1 MKIDSLTKE
10 QIARFPEFVKKWTC
24 VGLSTE
30 KSNRPLAED
39 GVNHAYKIA
48 GKTPPKKIVWC
59 GSPFSQGLTRAIIFG
74 LKNPE
79 IKFGKNLRD
88 SVRDSVWASVGDSV
102 RASVWASVGDSVGD
116 SVRDSVRDS
125 VWASVWASVR
135 DSVWDSGYGQH
146 DSNWLAFYDYFKEVC
161 GLDSETQKLFGIFQI
176 SRNAGWWLP
185 HENICWI
192 SERHNVL
199 NRNSD
204 GRLHCM
210 DGMALAYPDGWGI
223 YALNGVRMKPEY
235 VLTKTEDMTPEMVMK
250 EENVDVRRELVRKF
264 GVDRLKSFGKKMD
277 SVGDYELLDMSKIFT
292 SVDYAPHLL
301 MKNPSIGVYHLEGV
315 GQECKTVEHA
325 INWRAGD
332 IKRVWNPKVLT

>member
-102 RASVWASVGDSVGD
+102 R
-116 SVRDSVRDS
+116 
-125 VWASVWASVR
+125 
-135 DSVWDSGYGQH
+135 DSGYGQH